1 MLTAVAERKRPIGR
15 KNPRVT
21 IEVYEQ
27 DAETV
32 RRAKIAAVTA
42 GVTLREWFLE
52 AARLRLERDGADL
65 PPAS

>member
-1 MLTAVAERKRPIGR
+1 MLSPVAARKRPMGR

-21 IEVYEQ
+21 IEIYDQ
-27 DAETV
+27 D
-32 RRAKIAAVTA
+32 RDLIRSAKIAAVSA

>member
-27 DAETV
+27 DAEVV